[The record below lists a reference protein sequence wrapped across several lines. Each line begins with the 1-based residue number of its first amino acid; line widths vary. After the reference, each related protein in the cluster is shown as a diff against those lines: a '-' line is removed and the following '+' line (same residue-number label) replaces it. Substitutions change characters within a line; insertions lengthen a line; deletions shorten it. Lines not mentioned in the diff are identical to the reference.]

1 MSDEDARP
9 PRIGDEV
16 PLYRP
21 ERRPSHTAEVER
33 AAQAAAA
40 EHDGGDEDGD
50 EESRRADRF
59 RERLV
64 AGTFL
69 LSAAGAVV
77 FVVMYWIHT
86 KPTDNW
92 INGWLGGS
100 LGVCLLALGVGA
112 VLWAKL
118 LMPHEVAVEQRHEF
132 GSDPVDQESAAD
144 SFRAG
149 VVGSGIAR
157 RPILRRSLLLAAGV
171 VVLPVAALVRS
182 LGPRPTGADLSH
194 TDWTPGARLV
204 DEFNNPIQLG
214 DLEINSF
221 FTVYPE
227 NFTSPDAAA
236 TSAVMLIRL
245 NPNVVSGKMKPG
257 SYAGHVAYS
266 KICTHAGCPASLYDQ
281 QTHTLLCPCHQSQF
295 KVLEDCKPVAG
306 PATRSLPQLPLGI
319 DSEGYFIARAD
330 FNEPVG
336 PAYWTRGS

>member
-1 MSDEDARP
+1 MSDEQARP

-16 PLYRP
+16 PLYQP
-21 ERRPSHTAEVER
+21 AGRRSPTVEVER
-33 AAQAAAA
+33 AADGTPPG
-40 EHDGGDEDGD
+40 DGGEAPDEAPDPRD
-50 EESRRADRF
+50 DV
-59 RERLV
+59 REKLV
-64 AGTFL
+64 ASVFL
-69 LSAAGAVV
+69 LGAAGAIV

-100 LGVCLLALGVGA
+100 LGVSMLALGAGA

-118 LMPHEVAVEQRHEF
+118 LMPHEEAVEQRHEF
-132 GSDPVDQESAAD
+132 TSDPIDRESAAE

-149 VVGSGIAR
+149 VAGSNIAR
-157 RPILRRSLLLAAGV
+157 RPILRRSLLLAGGV
-171 VVLPVAALVRS
+171 AVLPIAALIRS
-182 LGPRPTGADLSH
+182 LGPRPTGPQLSH

-204 DEFNNPIQLG
+204 DQFNNPIQIG

-227 NFTSPDAAA
+227 GHTGPEAAA

-245 NPNVVSGKMKPG
+245 NPNLVRQAAEPD
-257 SYAGHVAYS
+257 SYQGHVAYS

-281 QTHTLLCPCHQSQF
+281 QSHTLLCPCHQSQF
-295 KVLEDCKPVAG
+295 NVLEHCKPVFG
-306 PATRSLPQLPLGI
+306 PATRPLPQLPLGV

-330 FNEPVG
+330 FNQPVG
-336 PAYWTRGS
+336 PGYWTRDS